1 MSISDEPRVAIVG
14 ATGAVGN
21 QLIELIAARGFQLS
35 ELKLFATEA
44 GAMQTLDAGG
54 EERLVEA
61 LESPDALRDFDL
73 AFLAIP
79 PARAAEIVAAQPGP
93 RLIDLSRCSE
103 PAGNVPMVAPG
114 LTSREALEKLRT
126 AMVFSTPHPAAH
138 VLATCLKAVGPPTGF
153 VAATAMLGAS
163 AGGMDMLTATVDQTT
178 DLLSARLELD
188 EDEVQRGFN
197 VFMRE
202 HERSVASAIAA
213 QVSTLLEN
221 PPALSVQAAAIPV
234 LHGSALTIDIQKPS
248 NGQDARE
255 LLRAAPGLL
264 VVEEGEPLGVIDA
277 VGQEAIIVSVETRA
291 QSVSLWCVFDNTR
304 LAALDA
310 LWIAETLALS
320 SPTLA

>member
-1 MSISDEPRVAIVG
+1 MSIAREPRVAVVG

-35 ELKLFATEA
+35 ELKLFATES
-44 GAMQTLDAGG
+44 GAMQTLDAAG

-61 LESPDALRDFDL
+61 LESPDGLREFDL

-79 PARAAEIVAAQPGP
+79 APRAAEIVAARPGP
-93 RLIDLSRCSE
+93 RLIDLSG
-103 PAGNVPMVAPG
+103 AGQAHPNVPMVAPG
-114 LTSREALEKLRT
+114 LTSREALARLRD
-126 AMVFSTPHPAAH
+126 AMVFTTPHPMAH
-138 VLATCLKAVGPPTGF
+138 VLATCLKALGPTTGF

-188 EDEVQRGFN
+188 DEEVQRGFN
-197 VFMRE
+197 VFVRE
-202 HERSVASAIAA
+202 HERSVAGAIEA
-213 QVSTLLEN
+213 QVSALLEH
-221 PPALSVQAAAIPV
+221 PLVLSVQAVAIPV
-234 LHGSALTIDIQKPS
+234 LHGSALTIDIETPGNS
-248 NGQDARE
+248 RDARE

-277 VGQEAIIVSVETRA
+277 VGQEAIIVSVETRPK
-291 QSVSLWCVFDNTR
+291 SISLWCVFDNTR
-304 LAALDA
+304 LAALGA
-310 LWIAETLALS
+310 LWIAEALAPT

>member
-44 GAMQTLDAGG
+44 GAMQTLDAAG
-54 EERLVEA
+54 EERLVDA

-103 PAGNVPMVAPG
+103 PAGNFPMVTPG

-138 VLATCLKAVGPPTGF
+138 VIATCLKVLGPPTGF

-213 QVSTLLEN
+213 QVSALLEN
-221 PPALSVQAAAIPV
+221 PPVLSVQAAAIPV

-248 NGQDARE
+248 NGEDARE

>member
-44 GAMQTLDAGG
+44 GAMQTLDAAG
-54 EERLVEA
+54 EERLVDA

-103 PAGNVPMVAPG
+103 PAGNFPMVTPG

-138 VLATCLKAVGPPTGF
+138 VIATCLKALGPPTGF

-213 QVSTLLEN
+213 QVSALLEN
-221 PPALSVQAAAIPV
+221 PPVLSVQAAAIPV